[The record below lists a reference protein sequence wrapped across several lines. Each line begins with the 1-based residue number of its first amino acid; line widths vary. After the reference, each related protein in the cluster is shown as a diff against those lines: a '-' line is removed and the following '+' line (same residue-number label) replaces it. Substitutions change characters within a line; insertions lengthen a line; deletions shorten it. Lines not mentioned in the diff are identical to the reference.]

1 VFDKIG
7 HDGGEMP
14 YTGQMPYSAV
24 LVVPAVVGG
33 LIAASVVFLLT
44 RRRMSGRNSKLAAAT
59 AGLAMALG
67 WYFAAWMALLGVI
80 VATVAYGLARVFT
93 RAGQAMVTALGAY
106 LVFTAGA
113 GYMLYRALETMG

>member
-14 YTGQMPYSAV
+14 FTGQMPYSVV

-33 LIAASVVFLLT
+33 LIAAGVVFLLT

-67 WYFAAWMALLGVI
+67 WYFAAWIALLGVI
-80 VATVAYGLARVFT
+80 VAAVAYGLARVFT
-93 RAGQAMVTALGAY
+93 RAGQAMVAAFGAY

-113 GYMLYRALETMG
+113 GYMLYRALEAMG